1 MNFKDGTIKKDEE
14 IMLRLRGLYHGYGYK
29 PFKMS
34 RFEEYDLYAKNKDF
48 LVSGDIL
55 TFTDLSGKLLA
66 LKPDVTLSI
75 IKNYKG
81 GSGAYKVYYNENVYR
96 PDKGTHEFKEI
107 MQSGVECIGNIGMYE
122 ECEVIRMALQ
132 SLSLI
137 SESGNYILDIAS
149 AGMLNGL
156 LEAATADESVKKLLA
171 GMINAKNI
179 HGLREVCAEYSVSGG
194 TAETLVRLAEV
205 SMTAFDDFSELKK
218 LCINREMSEA
228 CENLI
233 NVTEILKKCGM
244 AEHIN
249 IDFSILSDINYYS
262 GIVFRGY
269 IEELP
274 KSILSGGRYD
284 KLLAR
289 MGKKG
294 GAAGFAIYADM
305 LERLGS
311 RSNASDCD
319 AAIKYDSATAAAA
332 ILEAVARLQNDGKSV
347 CVMRDIPTDYI
358 CGEVIDMCVEGK

>member
-1 MNFKDGTIKKDEE
+1 MNFKDRTIKKDEE
-14 IMLRLRGLYHGYGYK
+14 IMLRLRGLYHDYGYK

-55 TFTDLSGKLLA
+55 TFTDLNGKLLA

-81 GSGAYKVYYNENVYR
+81 GNGAYKVYYNENVYR

-107 MQSGVECIGNIGMYE
+107 MQSGIECIGDIGLYE

-132 SLSLI
+132 SLALI
-137 SESGNYILDIAS
+137 SESGSYILDIAS

-156 LEAATADESVKKLLA
+156 LEAATADESVKKQLA
-171 GMINAKNI
+171 GMINSKNI
-179 HGLREVCAEYSVSGG
+179 HGLREVCSEYSISGG
-194 TAETLVRLAEV
+194 TAETLVRLAEIN
-205 SMTAFDDFSELKK
+205 MTLSDDFAELKK
-218 LCINREMSEA
+218 LCINREMSDA

-233 NVTEILKKCGM
+233 TVSEVFKKSGA

-249 IDFSILSDINYYS
+249 IDFSILSNINYYS

-274 KSILSGGRYD
+274 KSILTGGRYD
-284 KLLAR
+284 KLLAG

-294 GAAGFAIYADM
+294 GAAGFAVYSDM
-305 LERLGS
+305 LERLGG
-311 RSNASDCD
+311 RREEPEYDVAV
-319 AAIKYDSATAAAA
+319 KYDSATDLNA
-332 ILEAVARLQNDGKSV
+332 IFKTTEKLQSEGKSV
-347 CVMRDIPTDYI
+347 CVLKNIPAERNFAELIDMS
-358 CGEVIDMCVEGK
+358 GEV